1 MKTLEVV
8 KGKTVFTDGDNQ
20 QPYIQFCPEKTEGKV
35 VKTMRG
41 EAWVSVLSSGAY
53 DVAFRKCVRSNAN
66 VLKKLPHGSLSETKD
81 GAVQL
86 TIKIFN
92 PYYQDVPQIL
102 VDEATEAA
110 EFYKKNFKKNT

>member
-8 KGKTVFTDGDNQ
+8 KGKTVFTDGDNH

-35 VKTMRG
+35 VKSMRG
-41 EAWVSVLSSGAY
+41 EARVNVLSSGAY
-53 DVAFRKCVRSNAN
+53 DVTFRKRTRSNAK
-66 VLKKLPHGSLSETKD
+66 VLKKLPHGCLSETKD

-92 PYYQDVPQIL
+92 PYYQDVPRII
-102 VDEATEAA
+102 VNEAWEAA
-110 EFYKKNFKKNT
+110 EFYKNMKQ

>member
-8 KGKTVFTDGDNQ
+8 KGKSVFTEGDNQ

-35 VKTMRG
+35 VRHVRG
-41 EAWVSVLSSGAY
+41 EARVNVLSSGAY
-53 DVAFRKCVRSNAN
+53 DVSFRKRIRSAAK

-92 PYYQDVPQIL
+92 PYYQDVPRII
-102 VDEATEAA
+102 VNEAWEAA
-110 EFYKKNFKKNT
+110 EFYKNMKQ

>member
-8 KGKTVFTDGDNQ
+8 KGKTVFTEGDNQ
-20 QPYIQFCPEKTEGKV
+20 QPYIQFCPEKKEGKV

-53 DVAFRKCVRSNAN
+53 DVAFRKRVRSNAN

-110 EFYKKNFKKNT
+110 EFYKKKFKKNI